1 MTGFTGIP
9 VAALDFYDDLEAD
22 NSRTWW
28 LAHKAAYDAC
38 VRTPLIALVDALAE
52 EFGEAKVY
60 RPHRDVRFSK
70 DKTPYK
76 DHQGAFVATVEGV
89 GFYVQIDASGLM
101 TAAGWR
107 PRGDQILRYREA
119 VAGPNGEGL
128 ASLVGQAAAAG
139 FTLDGERLATRPRGM
154 PAGHPREELLRHKSL
169 FVRRSWGA
177 PGWLATA
184 EAATRVRT
192 DWRTLRPLV
201 RWLADHVSGPP
212 EADHP
217 SHR

>member
-22 NSRTWW
+22 NSRAWW
-28 LAHKAAYDAC
+28 LAHKRTYDDC
-38 VRTPLIALVDALAE
+38 VRAPLIALADELAA

-76 DHQGAFVATVEGV
+76 SHQGAFVATAEGV
-89 GFYVQIDASGLM
+89 GFYVQVDAAGLM

-107 PRGDQILRYREA
+107 ARGDQIPRYRQA
-119 VAGPNGEGL
+119 VAGPTGAGL
-128 ASLVGQAAAAG
+128 ASLTARARKAG
-139 FTLDGERLATRPRGM
+139 FSIDGERLATRPRGM
-154 PAGHPREELLRHKSL
+154 APGHPREELLKHKTL
-169 FVRRSWGA
+169 FARRSWGA
-177 PGWLATA
+177 PDWLASPETA
-184 EAATRVRT
+184 ARVRA

-201 RWLADHVSGPP
+201 QWLAEHVSGPP
-212 EADHP
+212 EADGRSP
-217 SHR
+217 R